1 MKPEQIRSF
10 VERYLTTNDC
20 QIIQSTPEMIEAQL
34 SIEADQD
41 LLNRP
46 LYWMYVQ
53 KMQLPPQPVRFRFF
67 FQECEDSRKIYSDHL
82 YLGAP
87 RFTQMLQSAQKRG
100 RFVRLYQ
107 IPAIPKTH
115 WPNPKGY
122 DPVLAIQ
129 YQISY
134 ICDQKKDRL
143 VSLAIHLQTGEI
155 KENFYTWA
163 QQQKWSQQ
171 LPPARYIKPAQLS
184 LTQAVGKC
192 EEFLQAQIEQEDH
205 TWLNE
210 ANQRVQEE
218 CAQAEQYYPESPSM
232 TEEDQQ
238 AKKQRLR
245 EIIWQYQPRI
255 EIGTIN
261 AGLFYTDSPI

>member
-10 VERYLTTNDC
+10 VERYLTSNDC
-20 QIIQSTPEMIEAQL
+20 QIIESTPEMIEAQL

-53 KMQLPPQPVRFRFF
+53 KMQLPPQPARFRFF
-67 FQECEDSRKIYSDHL
+67 FQESEESQKIYSDHL
-82 YLGAP
+82 YFGAP
-87 RFTQMLQSAQKRG
+87 RFTQMLESAQQRG

-107 IPAIPKTH
+107 VHSKKDPH

-122 DPVLAIQ
+122 HPFLAIQ

-143 VSLAIHLQTGEI
+143 ISLSIDLQTGEI
-155 KENFYTWA
+155 KEAFYSWA
-163 QQQKWSQQ
+163 QQQKWTLQ
-171 LPPARYIKPAQLS
+171 LPPARFIHPPQLS
-184 LTQAVGKC
+184 LPQAVGKC
-192 EEFLQAQIEQEDH
+192 EEYLQAQIEQEDH
-205 TWLNE
+205 TWIDE
-210 ANQRVQEE
+210 ANRRLQEE
-218 CAQAEQYYPESPSM
+218 YAQAEQYYPESPSM
-232 TEEDQQ
+232 TEEEQQ

-255 EIGTIN
+255 EVQIIN
-261 AGLFYTDSPI
+261 AGLFYTDSPM